1 MKSIYLQHS
10 VGLTLNRVASSLKPP
25 CKILLVLCILGVIF
39 SAGCSNPN
47 EKANHKP
54 INEASS
60 NATSTLCDTTN
71 SSGKS
76 NTVTAEV
83 VALEQIITYNR
94 FGAFNPAGMVYALRK
109 DVVYDDPAT
118 KDRQESLPL
127 PEASKLDDPEFAL
140 SIAGKVSLKSDK
152 RPRPMVLRVN
162 EGECLQ
168 VKFWNLLS
176 PSPTV
181 HTKFE
186 RADFIEGGVQRH
198 AVQET
203 PVDNPAKPDEPKSRD
218 ISTPPRCFDKHG
230 NKAENTANCKNLFPF
245 PRQEE
250 PDYPTTRSAS
260 IHVNG
265 LDYVPTRPENY
276 TANIP
281 KICADLANSEL
292 KTGQYT
298 PEDKE
303 KLTEACRL
311 NKEFSEMGSDGAN
324 VGNNPSSLVNPGEHT
339 TYKWYARQEGGYFMY
354 SAGALAGGE
363 GDGGQLGLG
372 LFGSINVEPKGSIW
386 YRSQVTYDDLCK
398 AVEGAKLEITGVL
411 KTCKKDDKEVTD
423 FSKIT
428 YEKLAITDT
437 NNAIQHSDLNAII
450 YQTLKDENGHSG
462 NLGETSHVCSKRSP
476 GSSCGMSFREFTA
489 IFHDENKVF
498 QAFAE
503 LSDEGNPISAIADG
517 MAINYGSSGVGSAVL
532 ANMKKIG
539 PAKDCPECKLEE
551 FFLSSWVNGDPAMI
565 VRRDMDGNAVEAL
578 YPDDPSNVHHSYL
591 GDPVRFRNIHAGPK
605 ETHVFHLHAHQ
616 WLQDK
621 NDPNANYLDSQTISP
636 GSSYTYDIQYGGGGN
651 RNLTVGD
658 AIFHC
663 HLYPHFAAGMWEL
676 WRNHDVFEDGKP
688 GLFNKDKPVS
698 AQNDPKMRNL
708 PDYELADKGGSPN
721 PAIVPIPDY
730 PLAPMPTKD
739 LRGYPFFVAGVPGH
753 RPPQP
758 PLDMA
763 FKDPKKPESGW
774 LDGGLPRHIIM
785 GGVNEE
791 NNLKDKNHVD
801 ELLKGF
807 GDASATKASR
817 TVAERTWKLNS
828 DPNNLILAKKVES
841 ANLKILPQ
849 CGTKEEILAMA
860 YHAGWAK
867 DTISAIIEN
876 TIQNGDSTE
885 IKQNKENYH
894 PDKLNLKVWQ
904 ACRTNFEIALSRY
917 RCPPEKAKEKICVP
931 EGKNHEWPNIA
942 EESTKWPFHRPIH
955 NDTNPNPQE
964 STAYMSALWQGMG
977 YESTRANIPN
987 GTKATEEVDPGHR
1000 FRVNGYGPAQ
1010 GAPFAD
1016 PCPNQYFEQKVNNN
1030 MPFPVNRDEPRLYKS
1045 AYIQF
1050 DMTVNQYGWHDPQ
1063 ARMPVLEEDAAD
1075 TISGKR
1081 LAEPLFFRANSG
1093 DCIQFQATNLI
1104 PSVLNLDDFQVYTP
1118 TDTIGQH
1125 IHLVKFDV
1133 TSSDGS
1139 ANGWN
1144 YEDGTFSPDEV
1155 RERIAASS
1163 KAHGGKVEAWNGD
1176 KLADLKPT
1184 TYSLPKGTSAFFNL
1198 GKCASDEQDNNHYH
1212 PWCGAQTTVQRW
1224 WADPV
1229 MNHLWEDRT
1238 MRAVFTHDH
1247 YGPSSHQQHG
1257 FYAALVVEPKDSV
1270 WTQLGGN
1277 PEKVVKIDTGKKTSA
1292 QSAQAEMKLEC
1303 ANALPSA
1310 IGTKAY
1316 GGGSQG
1322 KPLKCRND
1330 GGPTSYAANI
1340 GFTDPSTNN
1349 NRKPEVR
1356 REYNLAFA
1364 DFAILYN
1371 ADLRPVNPPGR
1382 QDELLLPHNV
1392 RNGLK
1397 PKPEGI
1403 STEDPGTRLLNY
1415 RNEPI
1420 PLRIAEE
1427 DKDNLEYHQKLDQTG
1442 KQTSP
1447 EGNMANVF
1455 SSVIHNKSDKEIEDG
1470 ATRIKTLEKLG
1481 GYEITDRTTLMGLL
1495 DNQKANT
1502 KTFKQN
1508 LQKNEPWRKPGDPS
1522 TPLLAAYEG
1531 DPIQLHLI
1539 QGAQEEQHVFSI
1551 NGMDWLA
1558 QPKSLNSS
1566 FMSGQQ
1572 IGISEHFEFET
1583 VINVAPSV
1591 KSDYWYG
1598 SPAVENMWDGMWGL
1612 IRSFGVTSNDD
1623 GLPVPIEQNGLA
1635 RLPES
1640 AVEIPP
1646 LPIRSAKEAVCPAD
1660 KLINPKKIYVTA
1672 WQASE
1677 IMKLAKKN
1685 GLTEKDTLTYN
1696 SKFNITDPNA
1706 VVFFEIPEAVVVDP
1720 KAPNIPG
1727 KNWTD
1732 GARILDYLSK
1742 NKLPIKPMVLRANAG
1757 ECVKIE
1763 FMNYLPGIVEQ
1774 MDGNHQHVTAA
1785 SYSYNLMPPIV
1796 NGFNFNQVQMSSHVG
1811 LVPQLVAE
1819 NVFNSLGSN
1828 IGFNRLTCDD
1838 DSDFEECRES
1848 QRDDYLKGL
1857 PGGCLNSDAEDLQEK
1872 FKQCNSNNREEF
1884 QAFYTWYMGHQRVI
1898 STEYARMNPCDP
1910 ELCSD
1915 ELIEDANK
1923 SKDKKSTGT
1932 IRFTPTEFG
1941 AVALRSFGDVIKHS
1955 SHGLVGA
1962 LVVEPKDA
1970 VYCPPGLSCD
1980 GKMGIENAQLSTAA
1994 DIQTKAGEKFREFV
2008 LVVQDDLS
2016 LQQQKQPM
2024 PNHRMADDAEDT
2036 GQKGFNYGTEP
2047 LWARN
2052 GIGTSGADFNELNN
2066 VDYSNSLS
2074 SIYPNPGCQGPC
2086 GDPKTEVFSATAGDP
2101 VRFRMVHP
2109 GGHSRQHAFVLYG
2122 HNWDFQPWIK
2132 GSTELFDNSDG
2143 NEESKLTSSRLGAIG
2158 GIGPARHVNILTN
2171 AGGKFGVPGD
2181 YLFRVQEQ
2189 FQFQG
2194 GMWGIL
2200 RVNPKN
2206 N

>member
-1 MKSIYLQHS
+1 MTSLHHQNFDGHSLDKVKS
-10 VGLTLNRVASSLKPP
+10 SSKWPY
-25 CKILLVLCILGVIF
+25 KRFLVLCCVAAAFL
-39 SAGCSNPN
+39 AGCNPP

-54 INEASS
+54 FKEASS
-60 NATSTLCDTTN
+60 TDTPALCDKTN
-71 SSGKS
+71 KSGKS
-76 NTVTAEV
+76 NTITAEV
-83 VALEQIITYNR
+83 VALEQIITFNR

-118 KDRQESLPL
+118 KDKQETLPL
-127 PEASKLDDPEFAL
+127 PEASKLDDPEFAIR
-140 SIAGKVSLKSDK
+140 IAGRVSLKSDK
-152 RPRPMVLRVN
+152 RPRPLVLRVN
-162 EGECLQ
+162 EGECLE

-186 RADFIEGGVQRH
+186 RADFVEGGVQRH

-203 PVDNPAKPDEPKSRD
+203 PANNPDKPNEPKALD

-230 NKAENTANCKNLFPF
+230 NKVENSKNCSNLFPF

-265 LDYVPTRPENY
+265 LDYVPTKSEICDHLDGIKDADKKKITEKACNTP
-276 TANIP
+276 AN
-281 KICADLANSEL
+281 NM
-292 KTGQYT
+292 
-298 PEDKE
+298 
-303 KLTEACRL
+303 
-311 NKEFSEMGSDGAN
+311 MGADGAN

-372 LFGSINVEPKGSIW
+372 LFGSINVEPKDSIW
-386 YRSQVTYDDLCK
+386 YRSQVTHDTLVKAKSGANPHYDDLN
-398 AVEGAKLEITGVL
+398 
-411 KTCKKDDKEVTD
+411 
-423 FSKIT
+423 
-428 YEKLAITDT
+428 YEKLAILDA
-437 NNAIQHSDLNAII
+437 NNQIVHSDLNAII
-450 YQTLKDENGHSG
+450 YQTLKDEKDHSG
-462 NLGETSHVCSKRSP
+462 NQGETSHVCSKRSP
-476 GSSCGMSFREFTA
+476 GSSCGMSFREFTT

-517 MAINYGSSGVGSAVL
+517 MAINYGSSGAGSVVL
-532 ANMKKIG
+532 ANRKKLG
-539 PAKDCPECKLEE
+539 PGHNCPDCKLEE

-565 VRRDMDGNAVEAL
+565 VQRNMDGKAIKAL

-688 GLFNKDKPVS
+688 VLFNEKT
-698 AQNDPKMRNL
+698 NPKGRNL
-708 PDYELADKGGSPN
+708 PDKEIAEGTPN
-721 PAIVPIPDY
+721 PAVVPIPDY
-730 PLAPMPTKD
+730 PLAPLPTAS
-739 LRGYPFFVAGVPGH
+739 LPGYPFFIAGVPGH

-758 PLDMA
+758 PMDMA
-763 FKDPKKPESGW
+763 LKNPDPEKPFVGW
-774 LDGGLPRHIIM
+774 RDGGLPRHIIVD
-785 GGVNEE
+785 G
-791 NNLKDKNHVD
+791 KDKDIDLGNKAQVD
-801 ELLKGF
+801 DLLEGF
-807 GDASATKASR
+807 GDKAATKASR
-817 TVAERTWKLNS
+817 YVAQRTWALNS
-828 DPNNLILAKKVES
+828 DPNNLRLAKVIES
-841 ANLKILPQ
+841 ATLKILPE
-849 CGTKEEILAMA
+849 CGTKSEILAMA
-860 YHAGWAK
+860 YHAGWGLDEK
-867 DTISAIIEN
+867 TIDDKGKQKIHGN
-876 TIQNGDSTE
+876 TIIRDIKANKKPEDMDSALWNACGE
-885 IKQNKENYH
+885 SFKEAFADIN
-894 PDKLNLKVWQ
+894 
-904 ACRTNFEIALSRY
+904 S
-917 RCPPEKAKEKICVP
+917 AKEWQLLPVD
-931 EGKNHEWPNIA
+931 
-942 EESTKWPFHRPIH
+942 TKWPYRRPIH

-964 STAYMSALWQGMG
+964 STAFMSALWEGKG
-977 YESTRANIPN
+977 YKESKASLPTCIEKNQENIEKLCEKEE
-987 GTKATEEVDPGHR
+987 GTDRLIQKSSKEIEPGTR
-1000 FRVNGYGPAQ
+1000 FRVNGYSPAQ

-1016 PCPNQYFEQKVNNN
+1016 PCPSQYFEDKTNNN
-1030 MPFPVNRDEPRLYKS
+1030 SPFPVNRDHPRLYKT

-1050 DMTVNQYGWHDPQ
+1050 DLTVNKYGWHDPQ

-1081 LAEPLFFRANSG
+1081 MAEPLFFRANSG

-1155 RERIAASS
+1155 RERIDAANHKEGKVVDESGNPITPANKTIKLPLMPTPYSLTGMSS
-1163 KAHGGKVEAWNGD
+1163 K
-1176 KLADLKPT
+1176 
-1184 TYSLPKGTSAFFNL
+1184 L
-1198 GKCASDEQDNNHYH
+1198 GLCSTNKDEKIRSKENNQSH

-1229 MNHLWEDRT
+1229 LNHLWEDRT

-1270 WTQLGGN
+1270 WTQLDTTS
-1277 PEKVVKIDTGKKTSA
+1277 EKIDIKSVEANSPNDGKKTVNYIA
-1292 QSAQAEMKLEC
+1292 NC
-1303 ANALPSA
+1303 ATSFSRA
-1310 IGTKAY
+1310 IGGKIF
-1316 GGGSQG
+1316 GGGASG
-1322 KPLKCRND
+1322 KPLVCGNPLNPGNNRKD

-1340 GFTDPSTNN
+1340 GFVDPSTNTA
-1349 NRKPEVR
+1349 RKSEVR

-1371 ADLRPVNPPGR
+1371 ADLRPVNPPSR

-1392 RNGLK
+1392 RDGLK

-1427 DKDNLEYHQKLDQTG
+1427 DKDNLEYHQKLDETSQQTR
-1442 KQTSP
+1442 P

-1455 SSVIHNKSDKEIEDG
+1455 SSVVHDKANVEDSV
-1470 ATRIKTLEKLG
+1470 AKRIGKLEKHVG
-1481 GYEITDRTTLMGLL
+1481 HEIIDKPTLTSLL
-1495 DNQKANT
+1495 DDQRKKTA
-1502 KTFKQN
+1502 TFKNQ
-1508 LQKNEPWRKPGDPS
+1508 LKTNEPWRKPGDPS
-1522 TPLLAAYEG
+1522 TPILAAYEG

-1558 QPKSLNSS
+1558 EPKSLNSS

-1583 VINVAPSV
+1583 VVNVAPSV
-1591 KSDYWYG
+1591 KTDYWYG

-1612 IRSFGVTSNDD
+1612 IRGFGVTSDDD
-1623 GLPVPIEQNGLA
+1623 GLPVPVEQTGLA

-1640 AVEIPP
+1640 AIEIPP
-1646 LPIRSAKEAVCPAD
+1646 LPIRSAKQAVCPTD
-1660 KLINPKKIYVTA
+1660 KLLNPKKIYVTA

-1685 GLTEKDTLTYN
+1685 GLAEKDTLTYN
-1696 SKFNITDPNA
+1696 NKFNITDPNA
-1706 VVFFEIPEAVVVDP
+1706 VVFFEIPASVVVDP
-1720 KAPNIPG
+1720 KAPKIPG
-1727 KNWTD
+1727 KNWAD
-1732 GARILDYLSK
+1732 GARILDYLIK
-1742 NKLPIKPMVLRANAG
+1742 NKLPLKPMVLRANAG
-1757 ECVKIE
+1757 ECVHIE
-1763 FMNYLPGIVEQ
+1763 FMNYLPNIVEQ
-1774 MDGNHQHVTAA
+1774 MDIKHQHVTAA
-1785 SYSYNLMPPIV
+1785 SHSYNLMPPIV

-1838 DSDFEECRES
+1838 GSDFEQCRNN
-1848 QRDDYLKGL
+1848 QREDYLKAL
-1857 PGGCLNSDAEDLQEK
+1857 PGGCLNPGVDDPKEK
-1872 FKQCNSNNREEF
+1872 FKRCDDKNQREEF
-1884 QAFYTWYMGHQRVI
+1884 QAIYTWYMGHQKVI
-1898 STEYARMNPCDP
+1898 SADYAKMNPCNP
-1910 ELCSD
+1910 EVCSD
-1915 ELIEDANK
+1915 ESIEDA
-1923 SKDKKSTGT
+1923 DKAEGEKITGI

-1962 LVVEPKDA
+1962 LVVEPKDS
-1970 VYCPPGLSCD
+1970 VYCHPNLPCD
-1980 GKMGIENAQLSTAA
+1980 GKNSIENTKLSTTA
-1994 DIQTKAGEKFREFV
+1994 DIQTKAGKKFREFV

-2074 SIYPNPGCQGPC
+2074 SIYPNPGCQGSC
-2086 GDPKTEVFSATAGDP
+2086 GDPNTEVFSATTGSP
-2101 VRFRMVHP
+2101 VRFRIVHP

-2122 HNWDFQPWIK
+2122 HNWDYQPWIK
-2132 GSTELFDNSDG
+2132 GSTELFDNLDG
-2143 NEESKLTSSRLGAIG
+2143 DEEAKMSTSRLGAIG
-2158 GIGPARHVNILTN
+2158 GIGPARHVNILTT
-2171 AGGKFGVPGD
+2171 AGGKFEVPGD

-2200 RVNPKN
+2200 RVNPKKN
-2206 N
+2206 